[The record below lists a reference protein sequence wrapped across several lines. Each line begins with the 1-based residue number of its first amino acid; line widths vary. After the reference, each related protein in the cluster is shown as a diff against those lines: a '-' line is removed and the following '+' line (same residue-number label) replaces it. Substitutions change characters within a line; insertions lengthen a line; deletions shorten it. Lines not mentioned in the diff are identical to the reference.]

1 MCQVGTLRFILL
13 LPQPVVHGTDTK
25 GCLLCISVILTAS
38 TIKAFDTSGVRTGS
52 EKAKHTESPSVT
64 ANSFLAA
71 PREKVTTDRLN
82 RVGRIEWLLGS
93 VWVTLSTGGENKFLG
108 LNVSEDLSW
117 SQKQWDNNSSFC
129 SCWGGL
135 RRFYQRDFK
144 SILSGCIVI
153 LHWMVRSSQ
162 CITKKK
168 KKAKKNRWILYARVK
183 LS

>member
-1 MCQVGTLRFILL
+1 MGRWDLSYSCHSQWFMELTLKDAFCVSLWFWQL
-13 LPQPVVHGTDTK
+13 LPS
-25 GCLLCISVILTAS
+25 I
-38 TIKAFDTSGVRTGS
+38 AFDTSGVRTGS